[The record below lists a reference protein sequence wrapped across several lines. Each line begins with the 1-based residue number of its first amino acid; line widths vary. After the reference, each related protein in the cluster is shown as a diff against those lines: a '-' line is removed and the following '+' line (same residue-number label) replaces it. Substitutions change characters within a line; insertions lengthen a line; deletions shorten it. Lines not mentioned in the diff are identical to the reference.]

1 MEEEKTS
8 KIIDTF
14 QRFHQSQRKPFA
26 PKIEGITQNDFFLL
40 HHLMMCL
47 KQKKELTGDTGERLG
62 IQISVL
68 SVAANMSKPAV
79 SQALNSLEDR
89 GLLERF
95 TSKGDRR
102 AVYVTMTD
110 RGNQVMEQGWK
121 VFVSFMDRVEK
132 EMGEE
137 NTRRLVELVE
147 QFMNI
152 MQQVRGEFEMESDNG
167 GNK

>member
-1 MEEEKTS
+1 
-8 KIIDTF
+8 
-14 QRFHQSQRKPFA
+14 
-26 PKIEGITQNDFFLL
+26 
-40 HHLMMCL
+40 MMCL

-68 SVAANMSKPAV
+68 SMAANMSKPAV

>member
-1 MEEEKTS
+1 
-8 KIIDTF
+8 
-14 QRFHQSQRKPFA
+14 
-26 PKIEGITQNDFFLL
+26 
-40 HHLMMCL
+40 
-47 KQKKELTGDTGERLG
+47 
-62 IQISVL
+62 
-68 SVAANMSKPAV
+68 
-79 SQALNSLEDR
+79 
-89 GLLERF
+89 
-95 TSKGDRR
+95 
-102 AVYVTMTD
+102 MTD

>member
-1 MEEEKTS
+1 
-8 KIIDTF
+8 
-14 QRFHQSQRKPFA
+14 
-26 PKIEGITQNDFFLL
+26 
-40 HHLMMCL
+40 
-47 KQKKELTGDTGERLG
+47 
-62 IQISVL
+62 
-68 SVAANMSKPAV
+68 
-79 SQALNSLEDR
+79 
-89 GLLERF
+89 
-95 TSKGDRR
+95 
-102 AVYVTMTD
+102 
-110 RGNQVMEQGWK
+110 MEQGWK